1 MFESITNSNHT
12 PTAHKN
18 PLVLSRV
25 ATQRATA
32 KLKSSSTQP
41 LLSSPLA
48 MALVPAAAAT
58 TGVGEGDFWN
68 VGDGVV
74 YVLDQSGPLLRM
86 DLLLGVLRRLR
97 GGAAVAR
104 ARDACRSW
112 RAVLSD
118 DLSDPIVDAARRL
131 QRRQEEPRPP
141 RTRKRSGR
149 RAKGDGIP
157 PPRHGRRPRRKPAE
171 FRMVCH

>member
-1 MFESITNSNHT
+1 
-12 PTAHKN
+12 
-18 PLVLSRV
+18 
-25 ATQRATA
+25 
-32 KLKSSSTQP
+32 
-41 LLSSPLA
+41 
-48 MALVPAAAAT
+48 MALAAASASASAAAAAAAAV
-58 TGVGEGDFWN
+58 GVEEEGDFWN

-74 YVLDQSGPLLRM
+74 YVHDQSGALLRT
-86 DLLLGVLRRLR
+86 DLLLGVLRLLR

-118 DLSDPIVDAARRL
+118 DLSDPIVDAALRL

-141 RTRKRSGR
+141 RTRKRNGR
-149 RAKGDGIP
+149 REKGDGIP

>member
-1 MFESITNSNHT
+1 M
-12 PTAHKN
+12 
-18 PLVLSRV
+18 VL
-25 ATQRATA
+25 
-32 KLKSSSTQP
+32 
-41 LLSSPLA
+41 
-48 MALVPAAAAT
+48 AAASAAAG
-58 TGVGEGDFWN
+58 GVEEEGDFWD

-74 YVLDQSGPLLRM
+74 YVLDQSGALLRT

-118 DLSDPIVDAARRL
+118 DLSDPTVDAALRL

-141 RTRKRSGR
+141 RTRRRSGR
-149 RAKGDGIP
+149 RAKGDGSP